1 MEHLT
6 QESRVWRN
14 PDTKEIIRK
23 EAVRTCSISDTDIYR
38 MNKQNFGSSITGAA
52 EFYYEVLHPGK
63 QSIPDVPVFRGKEI
77 DEYTVKEL
85 KAIAESEGIELE
97 ATKKADIMAELNKK
111 LN

>member
-6 QESRVWRN
+6 QESRVWRD

-23 EAVRTCSISDTDIYR
+23 EELRTCKISLTDIER

-52 EFYYEVLHPGK
+52 EFYYEV
-63 QSIPDVPVFRGKEI
+63 IDTPDVPVFRGKGI

-85 KAIAESEGIELE
+85 KAIAEDKGIELE
-97 ATKKADIMAELNKK
+97 ATKKADIMAELNDK

>member
-14 PDTKEIIRK
+14 PDTKEITRK
-23 EAVRTCSISDTDIYR
+23 EAVRTCKISDADIQR

-52 EFYYEVLHPGK
+52 EFYYEVIK
-63 QSIPDVPVFRGKEI
+63 QSIPDVPTFRGKEI
-77 DEYTVKEL
+77 DEYTVREL
-85 KAIAESEGIELE
+85 KAIAESEGVELE
-97 ATKKADIMAELNKK
+97 SIKKADIMAELNET